1 MVRKKPEW
9 TSLKQGRKMYFL
21 LHTVSFTSPLPHA
34 FPNLLSF
41 ESFKV
46 SNIIHA
52 CVEYSPSQLPV
63 KKTFCLG

>member
-1 MVRKKPEW
+1 
-9 TSLKQGRKMYFL
+9 MYFL

-52 CVEYSPSQLPV
+52 CVEYSPHSYL
-63 KKTFCLG
+63 